1 MNNPESV
8 LKESRITEKASMLTA
23 NLNQYTFEVY
33 PNASKSAIASAVEKA
48 FGVKVAR
55 VNVLRKKPR
64 KVTNRMQR
72 NLPGHKP
79 GMKKA
84 IVTLKQGEA
93 INLV

>member
-1 MNNPESV
+1 MIQPEKI
-8 LKESRITEKASMLTA
+8 LKESRVTEKASALTA

-33 PNASKSAIASAVEKA
+33 PGSSKPAIAAAVEKA

-55 VNVLRKKPR
+55 VNVLTKKPR

-72 NLPGHKP
+72 NLPGRKA

-84 IVTLKQGEA
+84 VVTLKEGEA

>member
-1 MNNPESV
+1 MIQPEKV
-8 LKESRITEKASMLTA
+8 LKESRVTEKASGLTA

-33 PNASKSAIASAVEKA
+33 PNASKSSIASAVEKA

-55 VNVLRKKPR
+55 VNVLTKKPR
-64 KVTNRMQR
+64 KVTNRMNR
-72 NLPGHKP
+72 NIPGFKP

-84 IVTLKQGEA
+84 IVTLKQGES